1 VAKILHPED
10 LPLVLL
16 IWAGTVALIAIVVAV
31 TLIRR
36 CSCRRCARNHGRPYQ
51 KMSPAE
57 AGLEG
62 IS

>member
-31 TLIRR
+31 TLM
-36 CSCRRCARNHGRPYQ
+36 N
-51 KMSPAE
+51 
-57 AGLEG
+57 
-62 IS
+62 